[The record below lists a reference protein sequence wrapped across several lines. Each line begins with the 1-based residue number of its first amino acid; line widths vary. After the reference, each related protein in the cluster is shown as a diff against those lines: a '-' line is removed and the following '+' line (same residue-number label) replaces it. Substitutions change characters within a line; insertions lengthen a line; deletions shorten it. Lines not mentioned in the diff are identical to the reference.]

1 MLDVLVIGEVLVDFM
16 PRTAGKKVRDVEDW
30 KRCVGGAPANVAVG
44 LARLGAKVALCGCT
58 GDDEFGH
65 FLKNALAHEGVEVSG
80 LRQTTEGKTGLG
92 FISLDQNGERSFTF
106 YRVNAAEY
114 LVDARDVNPEA
125 IRAAKVLHLGTNSL
139 LLAPARAAVAQAA
152 LVMRGKGGIVSCDPN
167 LRLHLWKDPTELRR
181 WLDVL
186 VPQLTVLK
194 LSEEEI
200 EFVTGA
206 RDVDGALERI
216 AGPALVVVTRGEK
229 GAVLK
234 TERER
239 VEVPTVPCTVVDTTG
254 AGDGFMTGLLYGL
267 TRSCSAPAD
276 VAALDAEALRKLG
289 TLGCAIGTRVVGF
302 LGAVSGLPRREE
314 VQQLL

>member
-1 MLDVLVIGEVLVDFM
+1 MLDVLVMGEVLVDFM
-16 PRTAGKKVRDVEDW
+16 PRAAGKKVRDVEDW

-44 LARLGAKVALCGCT
+44 LARLGAQVALCGCT

-65 FLKNALAHEGVEVSG
+65 FLKGALAAEGVEVSG

-114 LVDARDVNPEA
+114 LVDGRDVNAEV
-125 IRAAKVLHLGTNSL
+125 IRSAKVLHLGTNSL
-139 LLAPARAAVAQAA
+139 LRAEARAAVAEAVE
-152 LVMRGKGGIVSCDPN
+152 VMRGEGGIVSCDPN
-167 LRLHLWKDPTELRR
+167 LRLHLWKDPAELRR

-186 VPQLTVLK
+186 VPRLTVLK

-206 RDVDGALERI
+206 KDVDGALERLS
-216 AGPALVVVTRGEK
+216 GPSLVVVTRGEK

-234 TERER
+234 TARHR
-239 VEVPTVPCTVVDTTG
+239 VEVPAPAGTVVDTTG

-267 TRSCSAPAD
+267 TRSCSSPQD
-276 VAALDAEALRKLG
+276 VTALDDETLRRLG

-302 LGAVSGLPRREE
+302 LGAVSGLPRRDE
-314 VQQLL
+314 VRQLL